1 MLARTPRS
9 RPAPGGRGSTP
20 ADLLVVGLGNPGAE
34 YERTRH
40 NVGAEV
46 VAVLARR
53 HDGRLRPLRGAR
65 SLAAEV
71 TVGARRVVLAFPQTF
86 MNDSGAAVAPLA
98 RRHHLEG
105 PERIV
110 VVHDEMDLPVGRVK
124 VKLGGGTAG
133 HNGLAS
139 VRAHLHTD
147 RFARVRI
154 GIGKP
159 PGSQTGIDYVLKRA
173 SGADRK
179 LLEVAV
185 EEAADAVEAV
195 LADGIDAAM
204 TRFNARSDDR

>member
-1 MLARTPRS
+1 MLLRAARGRLV
-9 RPAPGGRGSTP
+9 PAGRGNTP
-20 ADLLVVGLGNPGAE
+20 ADLLVVGLGNPGAK

-46 VAVLARR
+46 IAVLARR
-53 HDGRLRPLRGAR
+53 HDARLRPLRAAR
-65 SLAAEV
+65 SLVAEV
-71 TVGARRVVLAFPQTF
+71 AVGDKRVVLVFPQTF
-86 MNDSGAAVAPLA
+86 MNDSGAAVGPLA

-105 PERIV
+105 PERII

-124 VKLGGGTAG
+124 LKLGGGTAG

-159 PGSQTGIDYVLKRA
+159 PGSQAGTDYVLKTA
-173 SGADRK
+173 SRADRK
-179 LLEVAV
+179 LLDVAV

-195 LADGIDAAM
+195 IAEGLDAAM
-204 TRFNARSDDR
+204 THFNARSDNR